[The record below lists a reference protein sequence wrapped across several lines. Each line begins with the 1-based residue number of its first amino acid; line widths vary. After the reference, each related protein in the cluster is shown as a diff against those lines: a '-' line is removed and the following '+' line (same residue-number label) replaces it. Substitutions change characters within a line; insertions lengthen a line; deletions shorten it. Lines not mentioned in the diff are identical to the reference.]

1 MICEQ
6 QWSWGKRRRTQGDA
20 ELVYSEALLELCP
33 LPGVAVPKL
42 LSPLRQG
49 LLKLSLE
56 SQTLPTHLS
65 GWGTASPTE
74 GAEPG

>member
-1 MICEQ
+1 M
-6 QWSWGKRRRTQGDA
+6 
-20 ELVYSEALLELCP
+20 ELGEKEEDTMRCRASGYSEALLELCP
-33 LPGVAVPKL
+33 LPGVAAPKL

-65 GWGTASPTE
+65 EWGIASPTK

>member
-1 MICEQ
+1 MQSLFTLRPC
-6 QWSWGKRRRTQGDA
+6 WSCAHFQG
-20 ELVYSEALLELCP
+20 LLCP
-33 LPGVAVPKL
+33 LPGVAVSKL